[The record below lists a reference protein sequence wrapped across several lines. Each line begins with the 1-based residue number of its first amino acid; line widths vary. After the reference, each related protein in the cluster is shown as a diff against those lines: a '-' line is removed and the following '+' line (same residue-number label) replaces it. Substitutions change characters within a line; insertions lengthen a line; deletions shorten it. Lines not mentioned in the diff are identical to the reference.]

1 MAQGQISSFLFSRS
15 ILALINA
22 TCTAIFLEILHVPYW
37 LPLAL
42 FCGVVSQFIPTV
54 GTYIG
59 GALPVLFAWGNRGWT
74 YAVAVLVFIIVY
86 QQIENLILSPRISQR
101 TMDINAAVAFLA
113 VLAFGSLFGA
123 FGAFLALPV
132 TASLQAIFRAY
143 TKRYELIDSP
153 LMNDPTPEKK
163 SKIVEASE
171 AFGEHVLQ
179 PIGEHMPRAAK
190 GSTSRVP
197 MNEELRLLQEQIYAI
212 PPHET
217 KDPIWTIPHRA
228 IPQRGAAD
236 TQQSEQPEQPERS
249 AEQPEQPEQRKQ
261 TKQSDQ
267 SASSNPRAG
276 WR

>member
-1 MAQGQISSFLFSRS
+1 M
-15 ILALINA
+15 
-22 TCTAIFLEILHVPYW
+22 
-37 LPLAL
+37 
-42 FCGVVSQFIPTV
+42 
-54 GTYIG
+54 
-59 GALPVLFAWGNRGWT
+59 LFAWGDRGWA

-143 TKRYELIDSP
+143 TKRYDLIDSP
-153 LMNDPTPEKK
+153 LMNDPEPEKK

-179 PIGEHMPRAAK
+179 PLGEHMPRAAK

-197 MNEELRLLQEQIYAI
+197 MSEELRLLQEQIYAI
-212 PPHET
+212 PEHGGSEDDGEDSAT
-217 KDPIWTIPHRA
+217 VAIPKRVLSANARKGLRGTAAEDDDDEPDTSA
-228 IPQRGAAD
+228 IPQRHTSTGDEAAASD
-236 TQQSEQPEQPERS
+236 AVQPES
-249 AEQPEQPEQRKQ
+249 S
-261 TKQSDQ
+261 SDNT
-267 SASSNPRAG
+267 SVSDNPRAG